1 MKHITEEKLSVGTA
15 AAKSGLSRRTGF
27 RIKKESRSATSTEEK
42 KSRGRRRQDP
52 LEGIWD
58 SQVLPILR
66 NSPGIRAS
74 AVFYELLRNNPELDP
89 GVRRTLERRIRAWRA
104 ENGPDKEV
112 MFRQN
117 KEAGHLGIS
126 DFTKMKDV
134 GVTIR
139 RKQFPHMLY
148 HFLCC

>member
-1 MKHITEEKLSVGTA
+1 MKLITEEKLSVETA
-15 AAKSGLSRRTGF
+15 AAKSGFSRRTGF
-27 RIKKESRSATSTEEK
+27 QIKKELKGESPEEK
-42 KSRGRRRQDP
+42 KPRGRRRRDP
-52 LEGIWD
+52 LEGIWN

-126 DFTKMKDV
+126 DFTRMKDLE
-134 GVTIR
+134 VTIR
-139 RKQFPHMLY
+139 RKHFDHRLY